1 VRPDYRL
8 AGVAAVICAAML
20 WGTTG
25 TLQAALPDGR
35 EPLAVAALRLSI
47 GAAALLMLA
56 AATPAGRTA
65 FRDLP
70 LRGIVFAGLSI
81 GLYNLL
87 FFLAVLRAGV
97 GIGTAIAI
105 GSAPVWVTAFEI
117 ITTRRLPRGR
127 RALGQALSITGAGLL
142 VASGEAGSG
151 LASGALLAALSG
163 AAYAAYSLATSRIGH
178 LAPPATLAA
187 ATFSVAALITAPV
200 LLVVPTAWL
209 AEVRVWPV
217 LLFLGVGATAVS
229 YAMYTWGLRR
239 VAPSTAVTLALAE
252 PLTAWVLAILVV
264 GEPATLPR
272 LAGAALLMAGLAI
285 VTLTPSRT
293 RIPAAR

>member
-1 VRPDYRL
+1 MKTDFRMV
-8 AGVAAVICAAML
+8 GIAAVICAAML

-25 TLQAALPDGR
+25 TLQAALPEGR
-35 EPLAVAALRLSI
+35 EPLVVASLRLSI

-56 AATPAGRTA
+56 AATPAGRVA
-65 FRDLP
+65 FRTLP
-70 LRGIVFAGLSI
+70 LPGILFAGLSI

-87 FFLAVLRAGV
+87 FFLAVVRAGV

-117 ITTRRLPRGR
+117 ATTRRLPQAR
-127 RALGQALSITGAGLL
+127 RALGQALSIAGAGLL
-142 VASGEAGSG
+142 VATGEAGSG

-187 ATFSVAALITAPV
+187 ATFSVAALMTLPV
-200 LLVVPTAWL
+200 LVLVPTAWL
-209 AEVRVWPV
+209 AGSGVWPV
-217 LLFLGVGATAVS
+217 LLFLGVGATALS
-229 YAMYTWGLRR
+229 YALYTWGLRR

-252 PLTAWVLAILVV
+252 PLTAWVLATLVV

-272 LAGAALLMAGLAI
+272 LAGAGLLLAGLAI
-285 VTLTPSRT
+285 VTLTP
-293 RIPAAR
+293 ARNRPTAPR